1 MHAENAKGKISWD
14 EVYTYVISH
23 DEGFF
28 LTKTKKKKIKRIQKG
43 KSEERWN
50 EIQGED
56 GGERGLRE
64 GREEG
69 RTREKSTSLRKK

>member
-28 LTKTKKKKIKRIQKG
+28 LTKTKKKKLKEFKRERVRRDGTRFKG
-43 KSEERWN
+43 KMEEK
-50 EIQGED
+50 EV
-56 GGERGLRE
+56 
-64 GREEG
+64 
-69 RTREKSTSLRKK
+69 